1 MSAGPQKIVVLGAG
15 FAGLWS
21 AVGAARK
28 LGELGIGP
36 DAVEVTL
43 VNRDAYHSI
52 RVRNYEQDL
61 SEVRVSL
68 DDVLR
73 PIGVGRVEGEVTGLD
88 HGTRTV
94 TVRGANGP
102 RTLTYD
108 RLVFALGSELVRP
121 LLPGFAHHAF
131 DVDSYGAAARLNEHL
146 RALAERQAT
155 AARNTV
161 LVVGAGLTGVEVATE
176 VPGKLRAALG
186 ARTSVRVILADRSPH
201 VGSDMGQEAR
211 PVIETAL
218 AALGIE
224 RRMGVSVASISDEGA
239 TLASGEVIHAATV
252 IWCTGM
258 RASPVAELLGVD
270 RDRLGRVPVDE
281 FMRVRGVEGVFAAGD
296 VARGM
301 LDETHASVMSC
312 QHGRPM
318 GRFAGHNVVC
328 DLLGKPML
336 PLRIDWYVTCLDLGP
351 WGALYTEGWDR
362 RLVAKGEPAKR
373 TKQEINC
380 RRIYPP
386 QSRDRREILAAA
398 APVVQTPPLQYH

>member
-1 MSAGPQKIVVLGAG
+1 MRAGPQKIVVLGAG

-28 LGELGIGP
+28 LDELGIGP

-73 PIGVGRVEGEVTGLD
+73 PIGVGRVEGEVTSLD

-121 LLPGFAHHAF
+121 PLPGLAHHAF
-131 DVDSYGAAARLNEHL
+131 DVDSYGAAARLSEHL
-146 RALAERQAT
+146 RALAERPAT

-176 VPGKLRAALG
+176 VPGKLRTALG
-186 ARTSVRVILADRSPH
+186 ARTSVRVILADRGPH
-201 VGSDMGQEAR
+201 VGSDMGEEAR

-218 AALGIE
+218 AALGVE
-224 RRMGVSVASISDEGA
+224 RR
-239 TLASGEVIHAATV
+239 
-252 IWCTGM
+252 
-258 RASPVAELLGVD
+258 
-270 RDRLGRVPVDE
+270 
-281 FMRVRGVEGVFAAGD
+281 
-296 VARGM
+296 
-301 LDETHASVMSC
+301 
-312 QHGRPM
+312 GRP
-318 GRFAGHNVVC
+318 G
-328 DLLGKPML
+328 
-336 PLRIDWYVTCLDLGP
+336 
-351 WGALYTEGWDR
+351 
-362 RLVAKGEPAKR
+362 
-373 TKQEINC
+373 
-380 RRIYPP
+380 
-386 QSRDRREILAAA
+386 
-398 APVVQTPPLQYH
+398 